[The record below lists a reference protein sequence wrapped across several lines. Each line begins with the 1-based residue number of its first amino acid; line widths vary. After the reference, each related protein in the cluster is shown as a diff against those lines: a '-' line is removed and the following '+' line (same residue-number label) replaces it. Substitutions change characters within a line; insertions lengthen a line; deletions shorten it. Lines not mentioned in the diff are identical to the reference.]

1 MADLLT
7 HLLVPYVL
15 LTVASWR
22 VDWLDRRWVVV
33 GMGGAAIPDLVKV
46 RIVVDGNTVESL
58 LGVPFTYAPLSTLG
72 GVLLVAGAITVAFE
86 RRNWERVFGL
96 VTFGGLSSLLLD
108 GMRVYADGRASAWL
122 YPFTNWRPP
131 TPSLYVSSDP
141 TVLVVAL
148 LSAGVVA
155 VLDRRLRTHD

>member
-7 HLLVPYVL
+7 HLLVPYIL

-22 VDWLDRRWVVV
+22 VDWLDQRWVVV

-46 RIVVDGNTVESL
+46 GIVVDRRIVEAL
-58 LGVPFTYAPLSTLG
+58 LGVPFTYMPLSTLG
-72 GVLLVAGAITVAFE
+72 GVLLLAGIIAVAFE
-86 RRNWERVFGL
+86 RRHWRPVFGL
-96 VTFGGLSSLLLD
+96 VTFGGLTSLLLD

-148 LSAGVVA
+148 LTAGTVA
-155 VLDRRLRTHD
+155 VLDRRMRARN

>member
-7 HLLVPYVL
+7 HLLVPYIL

-22 VDWLDRRWVVV
+22 ADWLDQRWVVV

-46 RIVVDGNTVESL
+46 GIVLDERVVEAF
-58 LGVPFTYAPLSTLG
+58 LGVPFTYMPVSTLG
-72 GVLLVAGAITVAFE
+72 GVLLLAGVITVAFE
-86 RRNWERVFGL
+86 RRRWRRVFGL
-96 VTFGGLSSLLLD
+96 VTFGGLTSLLLD

-122 YPFTNWRPP
+122 YPFTNWQPP

-141 TVLVVAL
+141 TVLVVAVL
-148 LSAGVVA
+148 AAGTVA
-155 VLDRRLRTHD
+155 VLDRQMRVRR

>member
-7 HLLVPYVL
+7 HLLAPYIL

-22 VDWLDRRWVVV
+22 VDWLDQRWVVV

-46 RIVVDGNTVESL
+46 GIVLDERVVEAF
-58 LGVPFTYAPLSTLG
+58 LGVPFTYMPVSTLG
-72 GVLLVAGAITVAFE
+72 GVLLLAGVITVAFE
-86 RRNWERVFGL
+86 RRRWRRVFGL
-96 VTFGGLSSLLLD
+96 VTFGGLTSLLLD

-148 LSAGVVA
+148 LAAGTVA
-155 VLDRRLRTHD
+155 VIDRQIQAGN

>member
-7 HLLVPYVL
+7 HLLVPYIL

-22 VDWLDRRWVVV
+22 VDWLDQHWVVV
-33 GMGGAAIPDLVKV
+33 GMGGAAIPDLVKIE
-46 RIVVDGNTVESL
+46 IVLEERTVESI
-58 LGVPFTYAPLSTLG
+58 LGFPFSYDPLSTLG
-72 GVLLVAGAITVAFE
+72 GVLLLAGIITVAFD
-86 RRNWERVFGL
+86 RRHWRRVYGL
-96 VTFGGLSSLLLD
+96 VTFGGLTSLLLD

-148 LSAGVVA
+148 LAAGTVT
-155 VLDRRLRTHD
+155 VLDRRKRSRN

>member
-7 HLLVPYVL
+7 HLLVPYIL
-15 LTVASWR
+15 LTVASWG
-22 VDWLDRRWVVV
+22 VGWLDQRWVVV
-33 GMGGAAIPDLVKV
+33 GMGGAAIPDLIKID
-46 RIVVDGNTVESL
+46 IVLAENTVESMIGL
-58 LGVPFTYAPLSTLG
+58 PFSYDPLSTLG
-72 GVLLVAGAITVAFE
+72 GVLLLAGIITVAFE
-86 RRNWERVFGL
+86 QRHWKQVFSL
-96 VTFGGLSSLLLD
+96 VTVGGLTSLFLD

-148 LSAGVVA
+148 LTAGTVA
-155 VLDRRLRTHD
+155 VLDRRVRARS

>member
-7 HLLVPYVL
+7 HLLVPYIL

-22 VDWLDRRWVVV
+22 VGWLDQRWVVV

-46 RIVVDGNTVESL
+46 GIVLDERVVEAL

-72 GVLLVAGAITVAFE
+72 GVLLLAGVITVAFSS
-86 RRNWERVFGL
+86 RHWRRVFSL
-96 VTFGGLSSLLLD
+96 VAFGGLTSLLLD

-148 LSAGVVA
+148 LAAGTVA
-155 VLDRRLRTHD
+155 VLDRRMRARN

>member
-7 HLLVPYVL
+7 HLLVPYIL

-22 VDWLDRRWVVV
+22 IDWLDQRWVIV
-33 GMGGAAIPDLVKV
+33 GMGGAAIPDLIKLE
-46 RIVVDGNTVESL
+46 IVLEEKTVESI
-58 LGVPFTYAPLSTLG
+58 LGLPFSYDPLSTLG
-72 GVLLVAGAITVAFE
+72 GVLLLAGVITVAFE
-86 RRNWERVFGL
+86 RRHWRRVFGL
-96 VTFGGLSSLLLD
+96 VTFGGLTSLLLD

-148 LSAGVVA
+148 LAAGTVA
-155 VLDRRLRTHD
+155 VIDRQIQAGN

>member
-7 HLLVPYVL
+7 HLLVPYIL

-22 VDWLDRRWVVV
+22 VDWLDQRWVVV

-46 RIVVDGNTVESL
+46 RIVVDERVVEAL

-72 GVLLVAGAITVAFE
+72 GVLLLAGVITVAFSS
-86 RRNWERVFGL
+86 RHWRRVFGL
-96 VTFGGLSSLLLD
+96 VTFGGLTSLLLD

-122 YPFTNWRPP
+122 YPLTNWRPP

-141 TVLVVAL
+141 TVLAVAL
-148 LSAGVVA
+148 LAAGTVA
-155 VLDRRLRTHD
+155 VLDRQMRTRN

>member
-7 HLLVPYVL
+7 HLLVPYIL

-22 VDWLDRRWVVV
+22 VDWLDHRWVVV
-33 GMGGAAIPDLVKV
+33 GMGGAAIPDLIKV
-46 RIVVDGNTVESL
+46 RIVVDENTVETL
-58 LGVPFTYAPLSTLG
+58 LGIPFTYAPLSTLG
-72 GVLLVAGAITVAFE
+72 GVLLLAGIITVAFE
-86 RRNWERVFGL
+86 RRNWGRVFGI
-96 VTFGGLSSLLLD
+96 VTFGGLTSLLLD
-108 GMRVYADGRASAWL
+108 GLRVYADGRASAWL

-148 LSAGVVA
+148 LAAGVVA
-155 VLDRRLRTHD
+155 VLDRRIQTHD

>member
-7 HLLVPYVL
+7 HLLVPYIL
-15 LTVASWR
+15 LTIASGG
-22 VDWLDRRWVVV
+22 VGWLDQRWIVV

-46 RIVVDGNTVESL
+46 EIVVHEETVEAL
-58 LGVPFTYAPLSTLG
+58 LGIPFTYKPLSTLG
-72 GVLLVAGAITVAFE
+72 GVLLLSGIIAVAFE
-86 RRNWERVFGL
+86 RRHWRRVFGL
-96 VTFGGLSSLLLD
+96 VTFGGLTSLLLD

-122 YPFTNWRPP
+122 YPFTSWRPP

-148 LSAGVVA
+148 FAAGTVA
-155 VLDRRLRTHD
+155 VIDRRIQAGN

>member
-7 HLLVPYVL
+7 HLLAPYIL

-22 VDWLDRRWVVV
+22 VDWLDQRWVVV
-33 GMGGAAIPDLVKV
+33 GMGGAAIPDLVKIG
-46 RIVVDGNTVESL
+46 IVLDERVVEAF
-58 LGVPFTYAPLSTLG
+58 LGVPFSYMPVSTLG
-72 GVLLVAGAITVAFE
+72 GVLLLAGVITVAFE
-86 RRNWERVFGL
+86 RRRWRRVFGL
-96 VTFGGLSSLLLD
+96 VTFGGLTSLLLD

-148 LSAGVVA
+148 LAAGTVA
-155 VLDRRLRTHD
+155 VIDRQIQAGN

>member
-7 HLLVPYVL
+7 HVLVPFVL

-33 GMGGAAIPDLVKV
+33 GMGGGAIPDLVKV
-46 RIVVDGNTVESL
+46 DLVLEADSVGAM
-58 LGVPFTYAPLSTLG
+58 LGVPLSYGSFSTLG
-72 GVLLVAGAITVAFE
+72 GVLVVAALITLAFRRDHWRRVYGLLVAGGLSALVLDGL
-86 RRNWERVFGL
+86 RVF
-96 VTFGGLSSLLLD
+96 
-108 GMRVYADGRASAWL
+108 ADGHASAWL

-141 TVLVVAL
+141 TVLVVTLAL
-148 LSAGVVA
+148 AMVVLVA
-155 VLDRRLRTHD
+155 DRYREPS

>member
-7 HLLVPYVL
+7 HLLAPYIL

-22 VDWLDRRWVVV
+22 VDWLDQRWVVV
-33 GMGGAAIPDLVKV
+33 GMGGAAIPDTIKVGLVV
-46 RIVVDGNTVESL
+46 NEETVEAL
-58 LGVPFTYAPLSTLG
+58 LGVPFTYRPLSTLG
-72 GVLLVAGAITVAFE
+72 GVLLLSGIIAVTFE
-86 RRNWERVFGL
+86 RRHWRRVFGL
-96 VTFGGLSSLLLD
+96 VTFGGLTSLLLD

-148 LSAGVVA
+148 LVAGTVA
-155 VLDRRLRTHD
+155 LLDRRIRARR

>member
-7 HLLVPYVL
+7 HLLAPYIL

-22 VDWLDRRWVVV
+22 VDWLDQRWVVV

-46 RIVVDGNTVESL
+46 GIVLDERVVEAF
-58 LGVPFTYAPLSTLG
+58 LGVPFTYIPVSTLG
-72 GVLLVAGAITVAFE
+72 GVLLLAGVITVAFE
-86 RRNWERVFGL
+86 RRRWRRVFGL
-96 VTFGGLSSLLLD
+96 VTFGGLTSLLLD

-148 LSAGVVA
+148 LAAGTVA
-155 VLDRRLRTHD
+155 VIDRQIQAGN

>member
-7 HLLVPYVL
+7 HLLAPYIL

-22 VDWLDRRWVVV
+22 VDWLDQRWVVV

-46 RIVVDGNTVESL
+46 GIVLNERVVEAF
-58 LGVPFTYAPLSTLG
+58 LGVPFTYMPVSTLG
-72 GVLLVAGAITVAFE
+72 GVLLLAGVITVAFE
-86 RRNWERVFGL
+86 RRRWRRVFGL
-96 VTFGGLSSLLLD
+96 VTFGGLTSLLLD

-148 LSAGVVA
+148 LAAGTVA
-155 VLDRRLRTHD
+155 VIDRQIQAGN

>member
-7 HLLVPYVL
+7 HLLVPYML
-15 LTVASWR
+15 LTAASWR
-22 VDWLDRRWVVV
+22 VDWVDQRWVVV

-46 RIVVDGNTVESL
+46 GIVVDRRIVEAL
-58 LGVPFTYAPLSTLG
+58 LGVPFTYMPLSTLG
-72 GVLLVAGAITVAFE
+72 GVLLLAGIIAVAFE
-86 RRNWERVFGL
+86 RRHWRPVFGL
-96 VTFGGLSSLLLD
+96 VTFGGLTSLLLD

-148 LSAGVVA
+148 LTAGTVA
-155 VLDRRLRTHD
+155 VLDRRMRARN

>member
-7 HLLVPYVL
+7 HLLVPYILV
-15 LTVASWR
+15 TVASWR
-22 VDWLDRRWVVV
+22 VDWIDQRWVVV
-33 GMGGAAIPDLVKV
+33 GMGGAAIPDLMKIE
-46 RIVVDGNTVESL
+46 IVLEERTVESI
-58 LGVPFTYAPLSTLG
+58 LGFPFSYDPLSTLG
-72 GVLLVAGAITVAFE
+72 GVLLLAGIIAVAFK
-86 RRNWERVFGL
+86 RRHWRPVFGL
-96 VTFGGLSSLLLD
+96 VMFGGLTSLLLD

-148 LSAGVVA
+148 LAAGTVA
-155 VLDRRLRTHD
+155 VLDRRVRAHS

>member
-7 HLLVPYVL
+7 HLLVTYIL

-22 VDWLDRRWVVV
+22 ADWLDQRWVVV

-46 RIVVDGNTVESL
+46 GIVLNERVVEAF
-58 LGVPFTYAPLSTLG
+58 LGVPFSYMPVSTLG
-72 GVLLVAGAITVAFE
+72 GVLLLAGVITVAFE
-86 RRNWERVFGL
+86 RRRWRRVFGL
-96 VTFGGLSSLLLD
+96 VTFGGLTSLLLD

-148 LSAGVVA
+148 LAAGTVA
-155 VLDRRLRTHD
+155 VIDRQIQAGN